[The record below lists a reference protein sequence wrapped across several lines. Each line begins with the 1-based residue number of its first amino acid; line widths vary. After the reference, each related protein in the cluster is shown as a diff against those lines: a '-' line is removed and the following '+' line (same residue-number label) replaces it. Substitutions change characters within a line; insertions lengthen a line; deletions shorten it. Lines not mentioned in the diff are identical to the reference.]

1 MRIILS
7 RKGFDA
13 QYGGQPSPILPD
25 GTLLSLPIP
34 EPRDSLAF
42 EDLSHGGFT
51 YWELIRSLHP
61 ATKLSGASTCHL
73 DPDLDPRA
81 LPRDSKWRA
90 LLGQTGAAQGHL
102 AKCGVGKGDL
112 FLFFGTF
119 RQTEMGEQ
127 GLTYRKDA
135 PEVHMIFGYLQV
147 EEVIDPRE
155 DCGPEISYHP
165 HAQERFRA
173 AKHNRIY
180 RASERLDFF
189 PERPGG
195 GVLKAHPGLQL
206 TKPGFSKSRWQLPD
220 CFRGV
225 PISYHTAESFRP
237 EYFQSAAKGQEF
249 VVTANQKVKDWA
261 KGLIGEGNRY

>member
-34 EPRDSLAF
+34 EPRDTLTYD
-42 EDLSHGGFT
+42 ELQHGGQS
-51 YWELIRSLHP
+51 Y
-61 ATKLSGASTCHL
+61 GAIIQGLRPSTPLRGKSCCHL
-73 DPDLDPRA
+73 DPDLDDQA
-81 LPRDSKWRA
+81 LPRTPGWRP

-119 RQTEMGEQ
+119 RQTERGEQ
-127 GLTYRKDA
+127 GLAYRKDA

-147 EEVIDPRE
+147 GEVIDPLE
-155 DCGPEISYHP
+155 DDGPEISYHP

-180 RASERLDFF
+180 RASEWLDFL
-189 PERPGG
+189 PELPGG

-220 CFRGV
+220 CFRNV
-225 PISYHTAESFRP
+225 SISYHTPKSFRP
-237 EYFQSAAKGQEF
+237 TYFQSAAKGQEF
-249 VVTANQKVKDWA
+249 VVTANEKVKDWA
-261 KGLIGEGNRY
+261 KGLIKEGNRF